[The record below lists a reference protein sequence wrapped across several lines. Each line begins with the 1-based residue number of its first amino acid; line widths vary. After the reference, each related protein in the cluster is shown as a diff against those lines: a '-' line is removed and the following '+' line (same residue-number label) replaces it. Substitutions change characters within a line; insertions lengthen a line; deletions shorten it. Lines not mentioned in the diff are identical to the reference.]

1 MACLGQSN
9 NLDWAHALTQTEAVI
24 LAVFK
29 PSRLRKWSG
38 MVSFLICFPASA
50 STDSGWFTRMWQTDE
65 GLLNNNIHSIV
76 QSRDQYVWLAT
87 PASLMRFDGATF
99 SQFPVKEFT
108 GSIEPHNVHILL
120 YSRTGVLWIAPNVGM
135 LAGLNPDFSRVTLPP
150 GVPTNGP
157 ATMTEGRD
165 GSLWVGYYSRTIC
178 RIRGG
183 QVTSFRAKERLSAA
197 PSSLSSD
204 GAGNIWLASGNL
216 LYLFRN
222 GQFEPAVHTP
232 GIQCLTGSHTNGI
245 WFVTEAHLFL
255 CGTNGV
261 PQDYGAFQNSPAATA
276 HALLEDHNGS
286 VWIGTDGNGLFR
298 SSESGFERIE
308 TSHSSI
314 LSLMEDREGN
324 IWAGTGGGGL
334 NRISLSQ
341 VRREVAEGSLHLGEI
356 QSICEDTNGI
366 MWGATRNGVLISR
379 TNGEWSPAL
388 TNASFSGT
396 VICVAAGRDGAI
408 WLGTRSGEVVRLM
421 DTNYTI
427 WNPEAASADGS
438 ICALLPSSSGDLW
451 IITSRIQRL
460 HDGQLQDM
468 HPTQGRIFAIA
479 EDAAG
484 NIWIGAKGTV
494 MRFDGKDFVDES
506 PRLPVANRTIPCLYG
521 TRDGS
526 MWISCGGVGLLRF
539 KNGQVG
545 QVGTEQGL
553 FNNFISQIVADD
565 EGWLW
570 FGSDRGIFKIRQQ
583 ELEQAM
589 DNTAVQL
596 RPIVYGRNEG
606 LPSLEALFSSASPVQ
621 PLAIHS
627 HDDRVWLLMHTGVVM
642 ADPKTL
648 PENYPAPQVLL
659 TQVAMDGKIIASY
672 GNVAPTQT
680 VANLEIPAARIPLS
694 LPPGHR
700 HLEFDFTAIHLAAP
714 ENVRFRYQLVGID
727 NDWIDSKTAR
737 RAEYSRL
744 TEGDYQFRV
753 EACIGDG
760 VWSETPATIS
770 LSVAPFLWQTWWF
783 RASALILFTGSVI
796 AIVRYISFRRL
807 QLKMRMVE
815 QRAALDK
822 ERTRIARDLHD
833 DLGGSLNSVALS
845 LDMMQREPPEPESI
859 NRKIHHCSTMVRQ
872 VARSV
877 DEIVW
882 AINPRND
889 TLRYVVDYI
898 SQFAVEFMHAA
909 DIPCRVDLPD
919 TIPDRLLSPEARHS
933 LFLVVKEA
941 LNNVAR
947 HARASEVRLRIT
959 TVDNQVAI
967 TIEDNGRGFERAPDN
982 ASSDGLRNMRQRME
996 EIGGQCDMTSRPGTG
1011 TRVSFLY
1018 SWPLENGQ

>member
-1 MACLGQSN
+1 M
-9 NLDWAHALTQTEAVI
+9 
-24 LAVFK
+24 
-29 PSRLRKWSG
+29 
-38 MVSFLICFPASA
+38 FLICFAASA
-50 STDSGWFTRMWQTDE
+50 STNSGWFTRVWQTDE

-87 PASLMRFDGATF
+87 PASLMRFDGARF
-99 SQFPVKEFT
+99 RPFPVKEFT

-120 YSRTGVLWIAPNVGM
+120 YSRTGVLWIAPNFGKV
-135 LAGLNPDFSRVTLPP
+135 AGLNPDFSRVTLPP

-157 ATMTEGRD
+157 ATMTEGSD
-165 GSLWVGYYSRTIC
+165 GSLWVGYYSRSIY
-178 RIRGG
+178 RIKDG
-183 QVTSFRAKERLSAA
+183 QVTSFRAKEKL
-197 PSSLSSD
+197 PGPPSLSGD
-204 GAGNIWLASGNL
+204 GAGNIWLASGNQ

-222 GQFEPAVHTP
+222 GQFEAVVRTP
-232 GIQCLTGSHTNGI
+232 GIQVLTGTHTNAI
-245 WFVTEAHLFL
+245 WFVADAHLFQ

-276 HALLEDHNGS
+276 DILLEDHTGS

-298 SSESGFERIE
+298 SSETGFEKIE
-308 TSHSSI
+308 TSHSSV
-314 LSLMEDREGN
+314 SALMEDREGN
-324 IWAGTGGGGL
+324 IWAGTRGGGL
-334 NRISLSQ
+334 DRISLSQ
-341 VRREVAEGSLHLGEI
+341 VRREVAEGSLPLGEI
-356 QSICEDTNGI
+356 QSICEGTNGI
-366 MWGATRNGVLISR
+366 LWGATRNGVLISR
-379 TNGEWSPAL
+379 TNGNWNPVL
-388 TNASFSGT
+388 KNAEFSGT
-396 VICVAAGRDGAI
+396 VMCVTAGRDGAI
-408 WLGTRSGEVVRLM
+408 WLGTRSGNVIRLI

-427 WNPEAASADGS
+427 WNQKTGSGDSS
-438 ICALLPSSSGDLW
+438 ICALLPASSGDLW
-451 IITSRIQRL
+451 IVTSRIRRL

-468 HPTQGRIFAIA
+468 NPMRARISAIA
-479 EDAAG
+479 EDATG
-484 NIWIGAKGTV
+484 NVWIGAKGSV
-494 MRFDGKDFVDES
+494 MRFDGKDFVDET
-506 PRLPVANRTIPCLYG
+506 PKLPLANRNICCLYG

-526 MWISCGGVGLLRF
+526 MWISCGGAGLFRF
-539 KNGQVG
+539 KNDQVG
-545 QVGTEQGL
+545 RVGTEQGL
-553 FNNFISQIVADD
+553 FNDYISQMVADD

-583 ELEQAM
+583 ELEQAV
-589 DNTAVQL
+589 DNPAVHL

-606 LPSLEALFSSASPVQ
+606 LASLEALFSSASPFVQ
-621 PLAIHS
+621 PRAIHS

-642 ADPKTL
+642 AEPETL
-648 PENYPAPQVLL
+648 SENYPPPQVLL
-659 TQVAMDGKIIASY
+659 TQVAVDGKIIASY

-680 VANLEIPAARIPLS
+680 VANLEIPAARIPLR

-700 HLEFDFTAIHLAAP
+700 HLEFDFTAIHLGAP
-714 ENVRFRYQLVGID
+714 ENVRFRYQLVGFD
-727 NDWIDSKTAR
+727 NDWIDSENER
-737 RAEYSRL
+737 SAEYSRL
-744 TEGDYQFRV
+744 TKGNYQFRV

-760 VWSETPATIS
+760 VWSETPATLS

-783 RASALILFTGSVI
+783 CAGALILFTGSVI

-807 QLKMRMVE
+807 QMKMRMVE

-845 LDMMQREPPEPESI
+845 LDMMQREPPEPDSI

-889 TLRYVVDYI
+889 TLRYVIDYI

-909 DIPCRVDLPD
+909 EIPCRVDLPD
-919 TIPDRLLSPEARHS
+919 NIPDRLLSPEARHN

-941 LNNVAR
+941 LNNIAR

-959 TVDNQVAI
+959 TVENQIAI
-967 TIEDNGRGFERAPDN
+967 TIEDNGRGFECAPDN

-996 EIGGQCDMTSRPGTG
+996 EIGGRCQMASGPGAG
-1011 TRVSFLY
+1011 TRVAFLY

>member
-1 MACLGQSN
+1 
-9 NLDWAHALTQTEAVI
+9 
-24 LAVFK
+24 
-29 PSRLRKWSG
+29 
-38 MVSFLICFPASA
+38 MVLFLICFPTSA
-50 STDSGWFTRMWQTDE
+50 STDSGWFTRVWQTDE

-76 QSRDQYVWLAT
+76 QSRDQYVWLIT
-87 PASLMRFDGATF
+87 PAGLIRFDGASF
-99 SQFPVKEFT
+99 SQFPVKDFT
-108 GSIEPHNVHILL
+108 GIDPHNVHFLF
-120 YSRTGVLWIAPNVGM
+120 YSPTGVLWIAPNFGIPV
-135 LAGLNPDFSRVTLPP
+135 GLNPDFSTVTLPP

-157 ATMTEGRD
+157 ATMTEGSD

-178 RIRGG
+178 RIKSG
-183 QVTSFRAKERLSAA
+183 QVTSFKAKERLSAA
-197 PSSLSSD
+197 PYSLSGD
-204 GAGNIWLASGNL
+204 GAGNIWLASGNG

-222 GQFEPAVHTP
+222 GQFEPAVRTP

-245 WFVTEAHLFL
+245 WYVAEAHLFR

-261 PQDYGAFQNSPAATA
+261 PQDYGAFQNSPAAA
-276 HALLEDHNGS
+276 ADAMLEDHTGS

-298 SSESGFERIE
+298 SSKAGFERIE
-308 TSHSSI
+308 TSHSSV
-314 LSLMEDREGN
+314 STLMEDCEGN

-341 VRREVAEGSLHLGEI
+341 VRREVAEDSLHLGEI

-366 MWGATRNGVLISR
+366 LWGATRNGVLISR
-379 TNGEWSPAL
+379 TNGKWNPAL
-388 TNASFSGT
+388 TNAGFSGT
-396 VICVAAGRDGAI
+396 VMCVAAGRDGAI
-408 WLGTRSGEVVRLM
+408 WLGTRSGTVIRLI

-427 WNPEAASADGS
+427 WNPETGSADSS
-438 ICALLPSSSGDLW
+438 ICALLPASSGDLW
-451 IITSRIQRL
+451 IVTSRIRRL
-460 HDGQLQDM
+460 HDGQLQDVN
-468 HPTQGRIFAIA
+468 PSQGRISAIA

-484 NIWIGAKGTV
+484 NIWIGAKGMV
-494 MRFDGKDFVDES
+494 KRFDGTDFVDET
-506 PRLPVANRTIPCLYG
+506 PKLPLANRTIPCLYG
-521 TRDGS
+521 TPDGS
-526 MWISCGGVGLLRF
+526 MWISCGGAGLFRF
-539 KNGQVG
+539 KDGHVG
-545 QVGTEQGL
+545 QIGTEQGL
-553 FNNFISQIVADD
+553 FNDYISQIVADD

-570 FGSDRGIFKIRQQ
+570 FGSDRGVFKIRQQ

-589 DNTAVQL
+589 DNPAVRL

-606 LPSLEALFSSASPVQ
+606 LSSLEALFSSVSPYAQ
-621 PLAIHS
+621 PRAIHT
-627 HDDRVWLLMHTGVVM
+627 HDDRVWLLMHTGLVM
-642 ADPKTL
+642 AEPKALT
-648 PENYPAPQVLL
+648 ENYPAPQVLL
-659 TQVAMDGKIIASY
+659 TQVAMDANVIASY

-680 VANLEIPAARIPLS
+680 VANLEIPAARIPLR

-700 HLEFDFTAIHLAAP
+700 HLEFDFTAIHLGAP

-727 NDWIDSKTAR
+727 NDWIDSKTVR

-753 EACIGDG
+753 QACIGDG
-760 VWSETPATIS
+760 VWSETPATLS

-783 RASALILFTGSVI
+783 RAGALILFTGSLI
-796 AIVRYISFRRL
+796 AFVRYISFRRL
-807 QLKMRMVE
+807 QMKMRLVE

-845 LDMMQREPPEPESI
+845 LDMMQRGPPEPESV
-859 NRKIHHCSTMVRQ
+859 NRKIHHCSAMVRQ

-889 TLRYVVDYI
+889 TLRYVIDYI

-919 TIPDRLLSPEARHS
+919 NIPNRLLSPEARHN

-941 LNNVAR
+941 LNNIAR

-959 TVDNQVAI
+959 TVENQIAI
-967 TIEDNGRGFERAPDN
+967 TIEDNGRGFECAPDN

-996 EIGGQCDMTSRPGTG
+996 EIGGQSQMVSRPGAG
-1011 TRVSFLY
+1011 TRVAILY